1 MTTARHSDTEN
12 SPDHLQRKLSN
23 RHLQL
28 IAIGGAIGTG
38 LFMGSGKTISLAGP
52 SILFIYMIIGGMFFF
67 LMRAM
72 GELLLANLHYKSFVD
87 MAHDLIGPWAGYYL
101 GWTYWLGWVLVGIA
115 DLSAVINYLSFWLP
129 DGASFSPIQQA
140 MISAGCVLFVMGLN
154 LLTVRLFGEIE
165 FWFALIKIL
174 AIIGLIGVG
183 GYMIFSHFQAPQGA
197 VASISNVWSHG
208 GLFPKGTEG
217 FLAGFQIAVFAFVG
231 VELVGTTAAETKD
244 PQKNLP
250 KAINA
255 IPVRIILFYVLA
267 LFIVMSVTPWDHIRT
282 DKSPFVELF
291 LNAGI
296 PVSAIIMNLVVLSS
310 VMSSMNSGVFST
322 SRMLFG
328 LSKDGQAP
336 GAFGRLSKR
345 AVPSNGL
352 IFSCTFIMGGA
363 VLQYFVPNTM
373 EAFTLASSLCV
384 ILFISVWSLIMVCY
398 LRYRKLRPELHE
410 KSTFKMP
417 GGIWMS
423 YVVLAFMLFT
433 LVILALEPD
442 TLKALYVSPVW
453 LIILGVTYHVLYKP
467 RMKRLGRE
475 LVNDH

>member
-1 MTTARHSDTEN
+1 MTMVHHSDEAG

-52 SILFIYMIIGGMFFF
+52 SILVIYMLIGGMFFF
-67 LMRAM
+67 LMRAL
-72 GELLLANLHYKSFVD
+72 GELLLTNLHYKSFVD
-87 MAHDLIGPWAGYYL
+87 MAYDLIGPWAGYYI

-129 DGASFSPIQQA
+129 EGASFSPMQQA
-140 MISAGCVLFVMGLN
+140 MISAGCVLFVLSLN
-154 LLTVRLFGEIE
+154 LLTVKLFGEVE

-183 GYMIFSHFQAPQGA
+183 GYMILTHFQAPHGD
-197 VASISNVWSHG
+197 VVSISNVWSHG
-208 GLFPKGTEG
+208 GIFPKGVSG
-217 FLAGFQIAVFAFVG
+217 FLAGFQIAVFAFIG
-231 VELVGTTAAETKD
+231 VELIGTTAAETKD
-244 PQKNLP
+244 PEKNLP

-267 LFIVMSVTPWDHIRT
+267 LFVVMSVTPWDHIRA

-296 PVSAIIMNLVVLSS
+296 PISAIIMNLVVLSS

-336 GAFGRLSKR
+336 GILGRLSKR

-352 IFSCTFIMGGA
+352 IFSCIFIMGGA

-384 ILFISVWSLIMVCY
+384 ILFISVWILIMACY
-398 LRYRKLRPELHE
+398 LRYRKTRPELHAA
-410 KSTFKMP
+410 STFKMP
-417 GGIWMS
+417 GG
-423 YVVLAFMLFT
+423 VLMAYAVIAFFLFT

-453 LIILGVTYHVLYKP
+453 VVVLGVTYYAFYKP
-467 RMKRLGRE
+467 RMKKLGRE
-475 LVNDH
+475 IF

>member
-1 MTTARHSDTEN
+1 MTMVHHSDEAG

-52 SILFIYMIIGGMFFF
+52 SILVIYMLIGGMFFF
-67 LMRAM
+67 LMRAL

-87 MAHDLIGPWAGYYL
+87 MAYDLIGPWAGYYI

-129 DGASFSPIQQA
+129 EGASFSPMQQA
-140 MISAGCVLFVMGLN
+140 MISAGCVLFVLSLN
-154 LLTVRLFGEIE
+154 LLTVKLFGEVE

-183 GYMIFSHFQAPQGA
+183 GYMILTHFQAPHGD
-197 VASISNVWSHG
+197 VVSISNVWSHG
-208 GLFPKGTEG
+208 GIFPKGVSG
-217 FLAGFQIAVFAFVG
+217 FLAGFQIAVFAFIG
-231 VELVGTTAAETKD
+231 VELIGTTAAETKD
-244 PQKNLP
+244 PEKNLP

-267 LFIVMSVTPWDHIRT
+267 LFVVMSVTPWDHIRA

-296 PVSAIIMNLVVLSS
+296 PISAIIMNLVVLSS

-336 GAFGRLSKR
+336 GILGRLSKR

-352 IFSCTFIMGGA
+352 IFSCIFIMGGA

-384 ILFISVWSLIMVCY
+384 ILFISVWILIMACY
-398 LRYRKLRPELHE
+398 LRYRKTRPELHAA
-410 KSTFKMP
+410 STFKMP
-417 GGIWMS
+417 GG
-423 YVVLAFMLFT
+423 VLIAYAVIAFFLFT

-453 LIILGVTYHVLYKP
+453 VVVLGVTYYAFYKP
-467 RMKRLGRE
+467 RMKKLGRE
-475 LVNDH
+475 IF